1 MITSLRLVDFKNF
14 ADETLKLGP
23 FTIIVG
29 ANASGKSNIRDAF
42 RFLHGIGRGY
52 TLAEILGGKYVAGGQ
67 LEWAPIRGAMN
78 EIIRLGGGSA
88 DVPSTF
94 SVIVEINHE
103 DRNALFSM
111 KVGCN
116 PDGSDEFCI
125 LEEEVCHS
133 TSLVYKSTGTFG
145 SNSLLTFGNEDVE
158 SVAVSGSQ
166 PTLLQIFQKKEF
178 WFKDELKAE
187 DSIAKL
193 AQIIENRL
201 PWSLVVLDTLMHFN
215 SIAFLELSPANMR
228 LPSAPGV
235 TKLGE
240 SGDNLPTVL
249 KAICSDNQRREVLT
263 SWLRELTPMDVMDFE
278 FPRDPSGRIHVRLLE
293 RNGRRISA
301 SSASDGTLRFLGILA
316 ALLSPEPSILYFIEE
331 IDNGIHP
338 SRLHLLIELIERQTA
353 KNGIQVVATTHSPE
367 VLNLINDSTF
377 ENASIVYRDEDSAD
391 AIIRPLSEMPRV
403 RELRKS
409 QGLGR
414 LHAGGWMED
423 ILAFESADAE
433 AVE

>member
-23 FTIIVG
+23 FTVIVG
-29 ANASGKSNIRDAF
+29 ANASGKSNIRDSF

-52 TLAEILGGKYVAGGQ
+52 TLAEILGGKYGAGGQ

-94 SVIVEINHE
+94 SIIVEINHE
-103 DRNALFSM
+103 DRNALFLM

-116 PDGSDEFCI
+116 PDGSDEFCV

-133 TSLVYKSTGTFG
+133 SGPVYKSTGTFG

-158 SVAVSGSQ
+158 AVPVSGSQ
-166 PTLLQIFQKKEF
+166 PTLVQIFQKKEF

-187 DSIAKL
+187 DSLAEM
-193 AQIIENRL
+193 AQIIEKRL
-201 PWSLVVLDTLMHFN
+201 PWNLVALDAQMHFFLM
-215 SIAFLELSPANMR
+215 AFLELSPANMR

-278 FPRDPSGRIHVRLLE
+278 FPRDPSGRIHVQLLE

-316 ALLSPEPSILYFIEE
+316 ALLSPEPSVLYFIEE

-338 SRLHLLIELIERQTA
+338 SRLHLLIDLIEKQTT

-367 VLNLINDSTF
+367 VLNLINDNTF

-391 AIIRPLSEMPRV
+391 AIIRPLAGMPRV
-403 RELRKS
+403 RELRES

-423 ILAFESADAE
+423 ILSFEAADAE
-433 AVE
+433 AIE

>member
-1 MITSLRLVDFKNF
+1 M
-14 ADETLKLGP
+14 
-23 FTIIVG
+23 
-29 ANASGKSNIRDAF
+29 
-42 RFLHGIGRGY
+42 
-52 TLAEILGGKYVAGGQ
+52 
-67 LEWAPIRGAMN
+67 EWAPIRGAMN

-94 SVIVEINHE
+94 SIIVEINHE
-103 DRNALFSM
+103 DRNALFLM

-116 PDGSDEFCI
+116 PDGSDEFCV

-133 TSLVYKSTGTFG
+133 SGPVYKSTGTFG

-158 SVAVSGSQ
+158 AVPVSGSQ
-166 PTLLQIFQKKEF
+166 PTLVQIFQKKEF

-187 DSIAKL
+187 DSLAEM
-193 AQIIENRL
+193 AQIIEKRL
-201 PWSLVVLDTLMHFN
+201 PWNLVALDAQMHFFLM
-215 SIAFLELSPANMR
+215 AFLELSPANMR

-278 FPRDPSGRIHVRLLE
+278 FPRDPSGRIHVQLLE

-316 ALLSPEPSILYFIEE
+316 ALLSPEPSVLYFIEE
-331 IDNGIHP
+331 IENGIHP
-338 SRLHLLIELIERQTA
+338 SRLHLLIDLIEKQTT

-367 VLNLINDSTF
+367 VLNLINDNTF

-391 AIIRPLSEMPRV
+391 AIIRPLAGMPKGERI
-403 RELRKS
+403 
-409 QGLGR
+409 
-414 LHAGGWMED
+414 A
-423 ILAFESADAE
+423 
-433 AVE
+433 